1 MLSIQN
7 IYSCTSE
14 DTEFRLH
21 LTSASDMRRIDNLIF
36 LEKVVV
42 RLLHIDFLERS
53 RIAASI
59 QTAPPR
65 AVAPPPRILACST
78 TYIYSH
84 MAYWKLT
91 SIPPACYF
99 PSIEQVLVSNL
110 RWNVSTCQLEVR
122 DFSRGFQLLG
132 AFLTALLCKNPAGV
146 YVYLSFLWTE
156 SRRMKSLV
164 V

>member
-1 MLSIQN
+1 MP
-7 IYSCTSE
+7 C
-14 DTEFRLH
+14 
-21 LTSASDMRRIDNLIF
+21 ASDVRRIDNLIF
-36 LEKVVV
+36 LEKLIA

-65 AVAPPPRILACST
+65 AVALPPRIPACST
-78 TYIYSH
+78 THIHSR

-110 RWNVSTCQLEVR
+110 RWNVSTCRLEVR
-122 DFSRGFQLLG
+122 TFLRGLNFWVSSSLHCFVKPQQG
-132 AFLTALLCKNPAGV
+132 FMSTFL
-146 YVYLSFLWTE
+146 S
-156 SRRMKSLV
+156 
-164 V
+164 